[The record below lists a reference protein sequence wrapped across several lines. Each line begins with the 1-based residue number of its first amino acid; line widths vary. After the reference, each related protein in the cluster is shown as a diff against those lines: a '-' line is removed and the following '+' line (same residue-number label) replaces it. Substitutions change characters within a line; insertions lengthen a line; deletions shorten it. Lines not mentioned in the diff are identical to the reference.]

1 MNLQEKNVLEWI
13 IDNGYM
19 MNTNNIKELM
29 KYIDDMEYIRTRDEV
44 IQANIEYYDI
54 NCPIEYLDTDEIINN
69 DNDYIYFK
77 NETYL
82 NVNWLLNDIENQ
94 QLPFIHRQDDF
105 ISLDVN
111 VSCIGE
117 DLIETAIENEWCSI
131 EEEDIVDLYITP
143 NVDDIVI
150 QVLNYVDDKIYF
162 NDNGEIER
170 K

>member
-19 MNTNNIKELM
+19 MNTKNIKELM
-29 KYIDDMEYIRTRDEV
+29 EYIDDMEYIRTRDEV

-54 NCPIEYLDTDEIINN
+54 NCPMEYLDTDEIINN
-69 DNDYIYFK
+69 DSDYIYFK

-82 NVNWLLNDIENQ
+82 NVNWLMNDIENQ
-94 QLPFIHRQDDF
+94 QLPFIHHQDDF

-131 EEEDIVDLYITP
+131 EEEDIIDLYITP
-143 NVDDIVI
+143 NIDDIVM
-150 QVLNYVDDKIYF
+150 QVLNYIDNKIYF
-162 NDNGEIER
+162 NDSGEIER